1 MQAHGGW
8 RAQGRPRQPLQAPI
22 AGAQAVSRDMHLCLP
37 TFIVPAVICTS
48 IFCVPPFFVLQVLLE
63 EVQAHIRQAGME
75 SIADVK
81 VRESSVCRD
90 DTERPNDL
98 TLL

>member
-1 MQAHGGW
+1 MVAGER
-8 RAQGRPRQPLQAPI
+8 RADLANLYRLLLQEPRRSVETCTCVYLHLLYLQLFVL
-22 AGAQAVSRDMHLCLP
+22 QFFVYLL
-37 TFIVPAVICTS
+37 
-48 IFCVPPFFVLQVLLE
+48 FFVLQVLLE

-98 TLL
+98 TVL